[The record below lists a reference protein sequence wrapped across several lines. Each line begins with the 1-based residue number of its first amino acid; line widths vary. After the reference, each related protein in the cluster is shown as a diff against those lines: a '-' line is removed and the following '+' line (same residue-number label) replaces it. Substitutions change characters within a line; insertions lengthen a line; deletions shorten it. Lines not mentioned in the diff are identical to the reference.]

1 MSPRNSPR
9 HGPAQS
15 QVILVVRVAKCQI
28 FYTDQYR
35 QTRFYPEKNAQ
46 IATFLA
52 SNLQNMVVCPLDL
65 GPELANFFTLTI
77 NLFLNKLRTTSVDDI
92 RQKLADKKEKQLVE
106 LRRIEDDIAAGRLER
121 PLASQALG
129 QPIPGELNW
138 GQVKIIKG

>member
-1 MSPRNSPR
+1 M
-9 HGPAQS
+9 A
-15 QVILVVRVAKCQI
+15 
-28 FYTDQYR
+28 
-35 QTRFYPEKNAQ
+35 
-46 IATFLA
+46 
-52 SNLQNMVVCPLDL
+52 VCPLDL

-129 QPIPGELNW
+129 QPIPGEWNW

>member
-1 MSPRNSPR
+1 MSNLL
-9 HGPAQS
+9 HGPISSNQILPREKRANRDIFSLKPTKHGSLSIGSWTRTS
-15 QVILVVRVAKCQI
+15 QF
-28 FYTDQYR
+28 FYSDN
-35 QTRFYPEKNAQ
+35 KM
-46 IATFLA
+46 L
-52 SNLQNMVVCPLDL
+52 SNLN
-65 GPELANFFTLTI
+65 
-77 NLFLNKLRTTSVDDI
+77 LNKLRTTSVDDI